1 MESARF
7 EEMTVDRCI
16 GCHGLWFDALEL
28 ESVVAGRGGR
38 KLDIGD
44 AEVGKQL
51 DSTDRIE
58 CPRCR
63 ISMIRLVDSRHPEVR
78 YEQCSV
84 CGGAFLDAG
93 ELTAIEKR
101 TLGEVLRGFLGL

>member
-1 MESARF
+1 METVRF
-7 EEMTVDRCI
+7 EETTIDRCI

-38 KLDIGD
+38 TLDIGD
-44 AEVGKQL
+44 AAIGKQL
-51 DSTDRIE
+51 DSTDRIA
-58 CPRCR
+58 CPHCKTH
-63 ISMIRLVDSRHPEVR
+63 MIRLVDNRHPEVR

-93 ELTAIEKR
+93 ELITLEKR
-101 TLGEVLRGFLGL
+101 TLGELLGDFLRL